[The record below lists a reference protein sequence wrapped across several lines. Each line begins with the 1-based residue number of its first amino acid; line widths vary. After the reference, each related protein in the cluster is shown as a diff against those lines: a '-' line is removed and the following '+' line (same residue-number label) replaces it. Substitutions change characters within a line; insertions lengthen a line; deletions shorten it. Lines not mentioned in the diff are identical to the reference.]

1 MFNDVNMKN
10 NKILISYL
18 ETISGIADRE
28 YQERVWIRGEGPECD
43 DYTESIC
50 HFFDDGDPIISNYE
64 GYEITKR
71 QLDSLV
77 KLREAVQD
85 FNSSVRFELGPDF
98 LYSAEWINITL
109 MAQHVLQVFGY
120 QQAKN
125 VKNKAE

>member
-1 MFNDVNMKN
+1 MLNDISMKN
-10 NKILISYL
+10 NKILINYL
-18 ETISGIADRE
+18 EIISGIADRE

-64 GYEITKR
+64 AYEITKT

-77 KLREAVQD
+77 KLREVIRE
-85 FNSSVRFELGPDF
+85 FNSSVRLDLGPDF
-98 LYSAEWINITL
+98 LYSVEWVNVTL
-109 MAQHVLQVFGY
+109 MAQQVMKAFGY
-120 QQAKN
+120 QQIKN

>member
-18 ETISGIADRE
+18 EVISGIADRE

-71 QLDSLV
+71 QLDSLI

-109 MAQHVLQVFGY
+109 MAQQVLQVFGY

-125 VKNKAE
+125 VKNKVE